1 LALLF
6 GAHLRIRRE
15 STMSDDVGSAALD
28 KLALCEIEPVHIP
41 GAIQPHGAVLAALAD
56 GLVVTHASANLVT
69 ILGRPFEAVLGLPL
83 ANAIGEAAC
92 LALVNA
98 GPSDEVRAEPVH
110 SLIGPDGGLLFLRA
124 HRTGRHL
131 CVDIERIKFE
141 PLHRRP
147 IFLAL
152 SVAETFTQAGAVIE
166 LCELAVR
173 GLKAISGYD
182 RVMAYRFDEDG
193 DGEVVAEARE
203 AHLKPYLGQHYPASD
218 IPATARRLYLR
229 QRVGAIADSSYTPV
243 PLCVDPALDDGAPL
257 DLTHSA
263 LRSASPVH
271 REYMRNMNTAASLTI
286 GLVHGPD
293 LWGMLVC
300 HHAVPRIA
308 GAELRV
314 AADMIGRV
322 VSLGLGGLGEAEVH
336 AQRIARMAM
345 LRALI
350 DRLAAPVAL
359 PEAFVKAAPELLRL
373 VDAGGAVVRVLGELV
388 CIGQTPPAAAIELA
402 LSVLQPLADGEV
414 LALDNL
420 GVRHPELIACTSEG
434 SGVLLLPLAS
444 GNEDVILWFRP
455 ERVRTITWGGNPSV
469 PATWHAATGQISPRT
484 SFAAWEESVRGR
496 SMPWTKADLAL
507 ARELR
512 AAVEAEMAM
521 RTRRAL
527 RESQAELG
535 LLVEHSG
542 DAVMS
547 LAPDGTRRY
556 VSPAIERLLGW
567 RPDELVGSAPVLG
580 SRPAEFVHPE
590 DLQLVLELS
599 TALHAGSVSEIAVCF
614 RHLCRDGS
622 WLWVDGRSRLRMG
635 ANGAGPDGIVVTL
648 RDATDRKAV
657 EFKLVAALER
667 MERMAATD
675 GLTGLFNRR
684 HFDGVAKTE
693 WRRCAR
699 EQRPLS
705 LLLLDADHFKS
716 YNDRYGH
723 PAGDDCLRAIATQ
736 LTVAAQRP
744 ADFVARYGGEEFLV
758 LLPHTDRDGAA
769 HVAERLRRLVA
780 GLGLA
785 HEDNPAGAVVT
796 VSVGGATAWPGLK
809 DSGPRSVAEL
819 LAAADAALYEAK
831 SGGRN
836 RVVLAK
842 E

>member
-1 LALLF
+1 
-6 GAHLRIRRE
+6 
-15 STMSDDVGSAALD
+15 
-28 KLALCEIEPVHIP
+28 
-41 GAIQPHGAVLAALAD
+41 
-56 GLVVTHASANLVT
+56 
-69 ILGRPFEAVLGLPL
+69 
-83 ANAIGEAAC
+83 
-92 LALVNA
+92 
-98 GPSDEVRAEPVH
+98 
-110 SLIGPDGGLLFLRA
+110 
-124 HRTGRHL
+124 
-131 CVDIERIKFE
+131 
-141 PLHRRP
+141 
-147 IFLAL
+147 
-152 SVAETFTQAGAVIE
+152 
-166 LCELAVR
+166 
-173 GLKAISGYD
+173 
-182 RVMAYRFDEDG
+182 
-193 DGEVVAEARE
+193 
-203 AHLKPYLGQHYPASD
+203 
-218 IPATARRLYLR
+218 
-229 QRVGAIADSSYTPV
+229 
-243 PLCVDPALDDGAPL
+243 
-257 DLTHSA
+257 
-263 LRSASPVH
+263 
-271 REYMRNMNTAASLTI
+271 
-286 GLVHGPD
+286 
-293 LWGMLVC
+293 
-300 HHAVPRIA
+300 
-308 GAELRV
+308 
-314 AADMIGRV
+314 
-322 VSLGLGGLGEAEVH
+322 
-336 AQRIARMAM
+336 
-345 LRALI
+345 
-350 DRLAAPVAL
+350 
-359 PEAFVKAAPELLRL
+359 
-373 VDAGGAVVRVLGELV
+373 
-388 CIGQTPPAAAIELA
+388 
-402 LSVLQPLADGEV
+402 
-414 LALDNL
+414 
-420 GVRHPELIACTSEG
+420 
-434 SGVLLLPLAS
+434 
-444 GNEDVILWFRP
+444 
-455 ERVRTITWGGNPSV
+455 
-469 PATWHAATGQISPRT
+469 
-484 SFAAWEESVRGR
+484 
-496 SMPWTKADLAL
+496 
-507 ARELR
+507 
-512 AAVEAEMAM
+512 
-521 RTRRAL
+521 L